1 MSKLSFEDER
11 NIDFG
16 QAEIGKEN
24 WMVRRNFEVGM
35 INLMV
40 SRNLE
45 VGRLRMLLTKIE
57 DLPISLLLEIL
68 YRLDLKSAMRCKSVA
83 RQWHYLI
90 SDPTF
95 ANNFVRLHPSSV
107 MDRPFALLLHYVDKQ
122 IKNRHL
128 LVTSEEP
135 EFKSLTLIPP
145 IYQHDNIEV
154 TVRASCND
162 LLLCCANMVGND
174 AGSDPMSIYY
184 VINPISRQWTA
195 LPPMPQL
202 ARARVGFI
210 CWYDTALH
218 KPLSYRVMRIP
229 EFKCESAEFGV
240 EIFSSDTG
248 KWTQSV
254 GLCPQGFQL
263 DVFAFPG
270 VPYKDLLFWW
280 SSTDCLVGFDPN
292 TSKCCQFFEKPGEL
306 NPSHGIERLGV
317 CHGTLRIC
325 QISGYPYEVADPCL
339 RVWEL
344 KDYDEGGKWNL
355 EHELY
360 FDKMVSEKSP
370 WLTEY
375 LSKKYP
381 TVAVLAYHP
390 NDREVVYLMI
400 KFKVVFCNLRRKTLE
415 VVCDIPTADYFYHGC
430 NVFTFVLPCWP
441 TPIPF
446 QTEKAT

>member
-1 MSKLSFEDER
+1 
-11 NIDFG
+11 
-16 QAEIGKEN
+16 
-24 WMVRRNFEVGM
+24 
-35 INLMV
+35 MV
-40 SRNLE
+40 SRNLG
-45 VGRLRMLLTKIE
+45 VGMKNQVDGWNANFEKQLTKIE

-83 RQWHYLI
+83 RQWCNLI
-90 SDPTF
+90 SDPSF
-95 ANNFVRLHPSSV
+95 ANNFVRLHASSV
-107 MDRPFALLLHYVDKQ
+107 MDRPFALLLNYVDKQ
-122 IKNRHL
+122 IKKRHL

-135 EFKSLTLIPP
+135 EFKSLTYIPP

-154 TVRASCND
+154 TVQASCND

-174 AGSDPMSIYY
+174 AGSGPMSEYY

-218 KPLSYRVMRIP
+218 KQLSYRVMRIP
-229 EFKCESAEFGV
+229 EFKGESAEFGV

-254 GLCPQGFQL
+254 GLCPQGFRL

-270 VPYKDLLFWW
+270 VPYNGLLFWW

-292 TSKCCQFFEKPGEL
+292 TSKCCQFFEKPVEL

-325 QISGYPYEVADPCL
+325 QISGYPYEVAFADPCL

-390 NDREVVYLMI
+390 NDGEIVYLMI
-400 KFKVVFCNLRRKTLE
+400 KFKVVSCNLRRKTLE